1 MKFSWLAIQASVGLA
16 LLTLAAPRA
25 NAVDF
30 ATQIHPIFVTRCV
43 PCHSGDK
50 PPAGLSFVD
59 RASMLKGGASGAA
72 ITPGESK
79 TSLVMLRITHQK
91 GALMPPVGEPL
102 TSEQIATI
110 AAWIDEGAIW
120 PDAKTTAA
128 SEWVA
133 PIAPRVPDVPPGA
146 ETNQLDRFIDDYLR
160 RHNLPV
166 AKLVSDAVYTRRVY
180 FDLWG
185 LPPTP
190 NQLKRF
196 LQDHDP
202 QRREHLIDKLL
213 VNRRLYAG
221 HWISW
226 WNDLLRNDTGVTYY
240 GDRKLITDWL
250 FRALQWN
257 QSYQLMVSQLVNP
270 VQKDDPD
277 GFLIGVNWRGTVN
290 ASQTPYM
297 QAAQNTAQIFLGVN
311 LKCASCHDSFIN
323 KYKLRESYG
332 MAALFAPES
341 KLELVRCDVK
351 QGKYVAPQLLYP
363 ELGAVREDAS
373 LTDRHA
379 AAAAFFTDR
388 RNGRVARTIV
398 NRYWQKLFGRGLVE
412 PVDDMDSE
420 PWDPDL
426 LDWLASDFTAH
437 GSDLQ
442 YLLRLIMTS
451 NAYQMPAQV
460 SQERPDRPY
469 VFRGPF
475 VRRLTAEQFADSV
488 SMSTG
493 QWRTMPQGNEAV
505 RVRDWELKLSS
516 LTQAMGRP
524 VRDQV
529 FTSRDN
535 RATTFQA
542 LELVNGEM
550 LTNLLQR
557 GSLRLL
563 DKLPPAPV
571 NLFDSGALTKGVA
584 AFDIDVSRARE
595 LWLVTQD
602 AGSSDPSRTVA
613 GWLDVELIGPNGT
626 AKLKDL
632 TTLSHF
638 GEDSFRVDEA
648 DLGKGIVVPLNGQ
661 LFYPIQSLGFTRM
674 RGRVALDDR
683 SRPFDIGGI
692 VRFFVFD
699 AKPDPERLVKIIGDP
714 PVPFPEPV
722 KTVDEAIHRF
732 YLQLL
737 GREPSTKE
745 VRVARDFFIKPA
757 QAQPQLAP
765 PDLQDFLWSL
775 YMHPDFQ
782 YLY

>member
-1 MKFSWLAIQASVGLA
+1 MKNVTQLLAGLA
-16 LLTLAAPRA
+16 PVLALMAPLA

-30 ATQIHPIFVTRCV
+30 ANQIHPILVTRCM
-43 PCHSGDK
+43 PCHSGNK
-50 PPAGLSFVD
+50 PPAGLSFAD
-59 RASMLKGGASGAA
+59 RASALRGGASGPA
-72 ITPGESK
+72 ITPGDSK

-102 TSEQIATI
+102 TAEQIATI

-120 PDAKTTAA
+120 PEATEQG
-128 SEWVA
+128 SGGWVA
-133 PIAPRVPDVPPGA
+133 PIAPRTPPLPAG
-146 ETNQLDRFIDDYLR
+146 EEPNPIDRFIKEYLR
-160 RHNLPV
+160 RHNLPT
-166 AKLVSDAVYTRRVY
+166 AKPISDAVFARRVY
-180 FDLWG
+180 FDIWG
-185 LPPTP
+185 WPPTP
-190 NQLKRF
+190 GQLERF

-202 QRREHLIDKLL
+202 HKREHLIDKLL

-221 HWISW
+221 NWISW
-226 WNDLLRNDTGVTYY
+226 WNDLLRNDTGVNYQ
-240 GDRKLITDWL
+240 GDRKSITDWL
-250 FRALQWN
+250 YRALQWN
-257 QSYQLMVSQLVNP
+257 QSYKLMVSQLVNP
-270 VQKDDPD
+270 VQKSDPD

-332 MAALFAPES
+332 MAALFAPDS
-341 KLELVRCDVK
+341 KLELVRCDAK
-351 QGKYVAPQLLYP
+351 QGKYVTPQLLYP
-363 ELGAVREDAS
+363 ELGSVAEDAS
-373 LTDRHA
+373 LADRHA
-379 AAAAFFTDR
+379 AAAAFFTDQ
-388 RNGRVARTIV
+388 RNGRVPRTIV

-420 PWDPDL
+420 PWNAGL

-460 SQERPDRPY
+460 SQERPDPKY
-469 VFRGPF
+469 VFRGPL

-488 SMSTG
+488 SVSTG
-493 QWRTMPQGNEAV
+493 QWRTIPQGKDAI
-505 RVRDWELKLSS
+505 RVRDWELKSSS
-516 LTQAMGRP
+516 LTMALGRP

-529 FTSRDN
+529 FTTRDN

-542 LELVNGEM
+542 LELMNGEM

-563 DKLPPAPV
+563 QKLPPAPL
-571 NLFDSGALTKGVA
+571 NLFDSGVMNKGTA
-584 AFDIDVSRARE
+584 AFDIDISHARE
-595 LWLVTQD
+595 LWLITED
-602 AGSSDPSRTVA
+602 AGSYDPGRTIA
-613 GWLDVELIGPNGT
+613 GWLNVELTGPNGT

-638 GEDSFRVDEA
+638 GEDTLRANEA
-648 DLGKGIVVPLNGQ
+648 AVGKAIVVPLGAQ
-661 LFYPIQSLGFTRM
+661 LFYPIQALGYTRM
-674 RGRVALDDR
+674 RGRVVVDDR
-683 SRPFDIGGI
+683 SRPSDIGGS

-699 AKPDPERLVKIIGDP
+699 AKPDPERLVKIVGDP
-714 PVPFPEPV
+714 PAAFQEPV
-722 KTVDEAIHRF
+722 KTVDESIHRF
-732 YLQLL
+732 YQQLL
-737 GREPSTKE
+737 GREPTVQE
-745 VRVARDFFIKPA
+745 MTLAREFFIVEGK
-757 QAQPQLAP
+757 QQPQLN
-765 PDLQDFLWSL
+765 PDGLQDFLWSL
-775 YMHPDFQ
+775 FMHPDFQ